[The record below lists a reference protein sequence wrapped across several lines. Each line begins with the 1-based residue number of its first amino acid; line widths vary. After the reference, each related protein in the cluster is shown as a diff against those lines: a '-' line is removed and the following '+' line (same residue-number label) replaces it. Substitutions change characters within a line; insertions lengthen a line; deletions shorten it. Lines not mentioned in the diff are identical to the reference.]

1 MDVGAVTVSRV
12 RSLNHQFSPDFNE
25 IDFENDFD
33 AVWDWYDKRN
43 QKLTLSRIKV
53 VYQKYDNHE
62 FMKQFN
68 PNPFHACDLRLCIFV
83 TKYTIIISKTIRFVI
98 TLLHKN
104 PRTTSLSHHYFV
116 STLFLLRN
124 LQSRVQC
131 CVVVSCTSSLVP
143 EYRDH
148 TTLSMFC
155 TRILY
160 MCHIYISNVQIQRAL
175 AKNSRRSEG

>member
-83 TKYTIIISKTIRFVI
+83 TKYTIISKTIRFVI

-104 PRTTSLSHHYFV
+104 PTTTSLSHHYFV

-124 LQSRVQC
+124 HQSRVQC

-155 TRILY
+155 TRTVYY